1 LYISKN
7 FNDEKGN
14 LFTVNFTVNFVG
26 DKIMF
31 KVLSIPVVILGVVLF
46 TPAII
51 IALSIVGAIATIARP
66 FYSLT
71 KAVFAHHNDSIHAK
85 AA

>member
-1 LYISKN
+1 
-7 FNDEKGN
+7 
-14 LFTVNFTVNFVG
+14 
-26 DKIMF
+26 MF

-51 IALSIVGAIATIARP
+51 IALSIVGVIAVVVRP
-66 FYSLT
+66 FYSCYSWT
-71 KAVFAHHNDSIHAK
+71 KEFFAHNDSYHAK

>member
-1 LYISKN
+1 
-7 FNDEKGN
+7 
-14 LFTVNFTVNFVG
+14 
-26 DKIMF
+26 MF

-51 IALSIVGAIATIARP
+51 IALSIVGAIAVVVRP
-66 FYSLT
+66 FYSWT
-71 KAVFAHHNDSIHAK
+71 KSFAHHNDSIHAK

>member
-1 LYISKN
+1 
-7 FNDEKGN
+7 
-14 LFTVNFTVNFVG
+14 
-26 DKIMF
+26 MF

-51 IALSIVGAIATIARP
+51 IALSIVGVIAVVVRP

-71 KAVFAHHNDSIHAK
+71 KAFFAHNDSYHAK